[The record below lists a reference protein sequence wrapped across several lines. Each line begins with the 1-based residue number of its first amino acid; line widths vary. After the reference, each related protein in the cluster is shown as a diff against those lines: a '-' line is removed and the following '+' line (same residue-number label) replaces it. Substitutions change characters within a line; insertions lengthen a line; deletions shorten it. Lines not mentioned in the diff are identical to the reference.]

1 MARKTYTSPAVKDRW
16 NKKHYDRLLIYVPI
30 GSRSEVQ
37 ELAESAGVSVSE
49 YIRQAIKEK
58 AEKDGKTDTLQILRG
73 GGGFDTSAKFLRYD
87 EVRYLM
93 QR

>member
-73 GGGFDTSAKFLRYD
+73 GGFDTSAKFLRYD

>member
-37 ELAESAGVSVSE
+37 ELAESGGVSVSE
-49 YIRQAIKEK
+49 YIRQAIREK
-58 AEKDGKTDTLQILRG
+58 AERDGKSEILQILSG
-73 GGGFDTSAKFLRYD
+73 GGGLTPPRS
-87 EVRYLM
+87 
-93 QR
+93 

>member
-73 GGGFDTSAKFLRYD
+73 GGDLTPPPSS
-87 EVRYLM
+87 
-93 QR
+93 